1 LIPMKSIA
9 DLYKLYIEH
18 PVVSTDS
25 RNIPP
30 DSIFFALRGEN
41 FDGNSFALE
50 AIRKG
55 ARYAVVDDTSITDSK
70 CITVPNVLETLQQ
83 LANYNRMRLGVMV
96 LGLTGPTGKT
106 TTKELVSAVL
116 SRKFR
121 TLATRGNLNNHVGVP
136 LTLLSITNDI
146 ELAVIEMGANHP
158 GEIARLASIAGPNYG
173 IVTNIGKAHL
183 EGFGSFEGVVQ
194 TKGEL
199 YAFLGQSNG
208 KVFYNMQNETL
219 SGLIRKYKLEAGSI
233 PYQHCWKSIAL
244 LNSSS
249 TPYLAVQL
257 TTLEDNT
264 LTINTS
270 LIGGYNFENVMAA
283 IAVGVHFGV
292 PVADIRNAIECYTPS
307 NNRSQFLKTQS
318 NELILDAYNANP
330 SSMELAIRNFAG
342 IEHPSKT
349 AIIGEMLEL
358 GGYSRVEHQRIVQ
371 LLQTLRIGNVL
382 LVGKGFE
389 GVTQGL
395 PYFPNSESCS
405 LYLRQHRITNHL
417 ILVKGSRGVKLERVV
432 SEL

>member
-1 LIPMKSIA
+1 MKSIA
-9 DLYKLYIEH
+9 DLYKLYTEH

-25 RNIPP
+25 RSIPP
-30 DSIFFALRGEN
+30 DSIFFALRGDN

-50 AIRKG
+50 AIRSG
-55 ARYAVVDDTSITDSK
+55 ARLAVVDNSSITDSK
-70 CITVPNVLETLQQ
+70 CILVPNVLETLQQ
-83 LANYNRMRLGVMV
+83 LANYHRKRLGVRI
-96 LGLTGPTGKT
+96 LGLTGTNGKT
-106 TTKELVSAVL
+106 TTKELASAVL

-121 TLATRGNLNNHVGVP
+121 TLATRGNLNNHIGVP

-158 GEIARLASIAGPNYG
+158 GEIARLASIAEPDYG
-173 IVTNIGKAHL
+173 IITNIGKAHL

-199 YAFLGQSNG
+199 YEFLGRSNG
-208 KVFYNMQNETL
+208 MVFYNRQNETL
-219 SGLIRKYKLEAGSI
+219 CGLIGKYKLEASSI
-233 PYQHCWKSIAL
+233 PYQRCWKDIIIR
-244 LNSSS
+244 SSPS
-249 TPYLAVQL
+249 TPYLSVRL
-257 TTLEDNT
+257 TTLADNK
-264 LTINTS
+264 LDINTS
-270 LIGGYNFENVMAA
+270 LIGSYNFENVMAA

-292 PVADIRNAIECYTPS
+292 PVAAIKDAIEGYTPS
-307 NNRSQFLKTQS
+307 NNRSQFLKTPS

-342 IEHPSKT
+342 IEHPNKT

-358 GGYSRVEHQRIVQ
+358 GEYSRAEHQRIVQ
-371 LLQTLRIGNVL
+371 LMLSLKIGNVL

-395 PYFPNSESCS
+395 LHFPDSESCS
-405 LYLRQHRITNHL
+405 LYLKQHKITNHL